1 MRGSVAE
8 VCRAATWK
16 TQQPRI
22 SFTHTSY
29 FLLAV
34 KKRGV
39 QITERLAIYVDGINF
54 LAFLREQTWSAE
66 IGNRG
71 MPTRFAFIGS
81 NQAKPN
87 QLATG
92 IASYPNSN

>member
-39 QITERLAIYVDGINF
+39 QITERLAIYVELGPRSG
-54 LAFLREQTWSAE
+54 LAAVENRKCRPVHGSIVAVLIIANE
-66 IGNRG
+66 IW
-71 MPTRFAFIGS
+71 GS
-81 NQAKPN
+81 FC
-87 QLATG
+87 
-92 IASYPNSN
+92 